1 MDMFARKKK
10 PMRKAEHPSSTGISR
25 ANAGQNGSIL
35 YLQRTLGNQ
44 AVQRLLHAKAEEPE
58 ADPAA
63 AASPRTA
70 DEMHRI
76 ARDGTAGSAG
86 PLPHLDQI
94 QRSFGPQHDL
104 GGVKAHVGG
113 RAAEA
118 SRHLGAEAYTIG
130 EQVAFGATPDL
141 HVAAH
146 EAAHVIQQRVG
157 VQLQEGI
164 GRAGDKYE
172 QHADQVASAVVAG
185 RSAEGILGKFTGA
198 DNRQAGVQKQAVQF
212 WGEEHADFTTRAVD
226 RWNSKH
232 PKGTPMHIVDILKA
246 RMIETSDDN
255 DYTGRALT
263 GTVSD
268 LRIYDDFI
276 TGAKKKRH
284 KEYAEASP
292 ARKKKMYEAAQKSV
306 CASEGPT
313 HGEGNRPN
321 YGSGGS
327 AVNHAWMMSQ
337 IKLADTFTIGGF
349 MSMAGAGQ
357 LGDAMHC
364 AQDRGSHCEGNRHE
378 GHDDVRDKLG
388 IGGYNTDD
396 PKKNIP
402 GKQTADD
409 YSDVVLEEF
418 AKLRNPEKASTP
430 AKK

>member
-1 MDMFARKKK
+1 MDMFERKQK
-10 PMRKAEHPSSTGISR
+10 PMRKAKQPASTGHSG
-25 ANAGQNGSIL
+25 ANAGQNNAIL
-35 YLQRTLGNQ
+35 SLQRTIGNQ
-44 AVQRLLHAKAEEPE
+44 GVQQLLQAEVEEPKAG
-58 ADPAA
+58 ADA

-76 ARDGTAGSAG
+76 AREGTAGSAG

-113 RAAEA
+113 RATEA

-130 EQVAFGATPDL
+130 DHVAFGGTPDL

-146 EAAHVIQQRVG
+146 EAAHVIQQRAG
-157 VQLQEGI
+157 VQLQDGI
-164 GRAGDKYE
+164 GRPGDKYE

-185 RSAEGILGKFTGA
+185 RSAEGILGNLTGA
-198 DNRQAGVQKQAVQF
+198 VNHQAGVQKQAVQF
-212 WGEEHADFTTRAVD
+212 WGEEHADFTARAVD

-246 RMIETSDDN
+246 KMIETSDDN

-268 LRIYDDFI
+268 LRIYYDFI
-276 TGAKKKRH
+276 TGDKKKRH

-292 ARKKKMYEAAQKSV
+292 AKKKKMYEAAQKSV

-337 IKLADTFTIGGF
+337 IKWADRLTIGGF
-349 MSMAGAGQ
+349 MSTAGAGQ

-364 AQDRGSHCEGNRHE
+364 AQDRGSHREGNRHE

-388 IGGYNTDD
+388 IGDYNTDD
-396 PKKNIP
+396 PKMNIP
-402 GKQTADD
+402 GKHMADD
-409 YSDVVLEEF
+409 CSDMVLEEF
-418 AKLRNPEKASTP
+418 AKLRNPEKSSAP
-430 AKK
+430 AK